1 MAQIIWTE
9 RSKLDYWDN
18 IEYLGR
24 EWTEKEIIR
33 FNKKTNEVLSSLL
46 QENVVFKSTNYKNIF
61 EVIVI
66 KQITL
71 FYEVKEE
78 NIILLRF
85 WNNYQDPKKLN
96 FNK

>member
-1 MAQIIWTE
+1 M
-9 RSKLDYWDN
+9 Y
-18 IEYLGR
+18 Y
-24 EWTEKEIIR
+24 R

>member
-18 IEYLGR
+18 IEYLER

-46 QENVVFKSTNYKNIF
+46 QENVVFKPTEYKNTF
-61 EVIVI
+61 QVPVT

-71 FYEVKEE
+71 FYKMLE
-78 NIILLRF
+78 NSNFELLSF
-85 WNNYQDPKKLN
+85 WNTYQNPEKLRI
-96 FNK
+96 K

>member
-18 IEYLGR
+18 IEYLER

-61 EVIVI
+61 SA
-66 KQITL
+66 
-71 FYEVKEE
+71 E
-78 NIILLRF
+78 NSQSERGGYSQSF
-85 WNNYQDPKKLN
+85 
-96 FNK
+96 

>member
-9 RSKLDYWDN
+9 RSKIVYWDN
-18 IEYLGR
+18 IEYLER
-24 EWTEKEIIR
+24 EWTEKVIFR

>member
-18 IEYLGR
+18 IEYLER

-33 FNKKTNEVLSSLL
+33 FNKKKNEVLSSLL

>member
-1 MAQIIWTE
+1 MKIIWTE
-9 RSKLDYWDN
+9 SAINDVSNNIDYL
-18 IEYLGR
+18 EK

-33 FNKKTNEVLSSLL
+33 FNKKINEVLSSLL
-46 QENVVFKSTNYKNIF
+46 QENVVFKSTKYKNIF
-61 EVIVI
+61 EVVVI

-71 FYEVKEE
+71 FYEVKAE

>member
-18 IEYLGR
+18 IEYLER

-46 QENVVFKSTNYKNIF
+46 QENVVFKSTNLVMQIEFPPTKNT
-61 EVIVI
+61 
-66 KQITL
+66 KGKT
-71 FYEVKEE
+71 
-78 NIILLRF
+78 
-85 WNNYQDPKKLN
+85 
-96 FNK
+96 NKSE

>member
-18 IEYLGR
+18 IEYLER

-33 FNKKTNEVLSSLL
+33 FNKKTTEVLSSLL